1 MGMVALSG
9 SGSVFAD
16 RVFDL
21 LDLVDFRRA
30 ETEEDRE
37 AIFRLRYSAYLSEGA
52 IAPNFERRFADKY
65 DEMGNAW
72 LFGVYYGQRLLS
84 SIRINVATKEFPE
97 TPSIAAFPDLLMPEL
112 EADRILVDPTRHS
125 VDRRAAAEFP
135 SLVYMT
141 MRLGWVAAVYFQADL
156 LLSAVRLEHQAFY
169 RRVGGH
175 RVVSG
180 PRPYANL
187 TKPLSLM
194 TLEFPAG
201 RARVEQRYPFFRS
214 TNFERR
220 MLFERLQGIPSSQSL
235 QGDRRHREATLA
247 ADPVR
252 LVR

>member
-1 MGMVALSG
+1 MGTVALNSTG
-9 SGSVFAD
+9 SAFAD

-21 LDLVDFRRA
+21 LDMVDFRRA

-37 AIFRLRYSAYLSEGA
+37 AIFRLRYSAYLAEGA
-52 IAPNFERRFADKY
+52 IAPNFEKRFTDKY
-65 DEMGNAW
+65 DEMGNVW

-84 SIRINVATKEFPE
+84 SIRISVATKDFPE
-97 TPSIAAFPDLLMPEL
+97 TPSVDAFPDLLLPEL
-112 EADRILVDPTRHS
+112 EAGKILVDPTRHS
-125 VDRRAAAEFP
+125 VDRAAAAEFP
-135 SLVYMT
+135 NLVYMT
-141 MRLGWVAAVYFQADL
+141 MRLGWVAAVYFQADI
-156 LLSAVRLEHQAFY
+156 LLSAVRVEHQAFY

-175 RVVSG
+175 RVVCG

-187 TKPLSLM
+187 TKSLSLM
-194 TLEFPAG
+194 TLDFHAG

-220 MLFERLQGIPSSQSL
+220 MLFERLQGIPNSEAL
-235 QGDRRHREATLA
+235 YGHRPTLA